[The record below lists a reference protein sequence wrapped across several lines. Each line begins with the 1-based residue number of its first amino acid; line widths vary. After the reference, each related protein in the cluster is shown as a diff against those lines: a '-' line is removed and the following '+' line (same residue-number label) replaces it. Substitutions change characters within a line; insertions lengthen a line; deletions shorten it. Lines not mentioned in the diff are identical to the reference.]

1 MDRIQPIGSP
11 EHDVPRVDPVR
22 PRQVSREEREQRRR
36 EQERRER
43 ERRAAEADLLA
54 PEEGDEEGNEGG
66 PHIDVRA

>member
-1 MDRIQPIGSP
+1 MDRIDPIGP
-11 EHDVPRVDPVR
+11 RDPDVQRVDPVR

-43 ERRAAEADLLA
+43 ERREAERQSPPELAD
-54 PEEGDEEGNEGG
+54 DDEGG